1 MKYYNGGYRVQPV
14 PLTIIQYSMLIII
27 QINANGKLITDIL
40 LILGY
45 VTSGDPIFIGSN
57 TLTITIQTMQA

>member
-1 MKYYNGGYRVQPV
+1 MVDIESNLYHYYNSVFNV
-14 PLTIIQYSMLIII
+14 SNNHK
-27 QINANGKLITDIL
+27 NANGKLITDIL

-57 TLTITIQTMQA
+57 TLTITIQTM

>member
-1 MKYYNGGYRVQPV
+1 MVDIESNLYHYYNSVFNVRK
-14 PLTIIQYSMLIII
+14 IW
-27 QINANGKLITDIL
+27 INANGKLITDIL

-57 TLTITIQTMQA
+57 TLTITIQTL